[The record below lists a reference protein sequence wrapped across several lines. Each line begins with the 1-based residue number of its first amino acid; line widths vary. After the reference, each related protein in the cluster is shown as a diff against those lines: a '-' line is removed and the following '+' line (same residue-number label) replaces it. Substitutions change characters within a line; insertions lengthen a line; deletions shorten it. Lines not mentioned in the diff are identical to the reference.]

1 MARVFKFV
9 DMSGCVLHTI
19 NDPQDELPIRTYG
32 QEISI
37 GPSRMWVESV
47 MLSSTSP
54 QTYYVRVRNQAE
66 KDLGC

>member
-9 DMSGCVLHTI
+9 DLTGSVLHTI
-19 NDPQDELPIRTYG
+19 DDPEEQLPIPANG

-37 GPSRMWVESV
+37 GPISMLVVSV

-54 QTYYVRVRNQAE
+54 QTYYVRVRSAARH
-66 KDLGC
+66 